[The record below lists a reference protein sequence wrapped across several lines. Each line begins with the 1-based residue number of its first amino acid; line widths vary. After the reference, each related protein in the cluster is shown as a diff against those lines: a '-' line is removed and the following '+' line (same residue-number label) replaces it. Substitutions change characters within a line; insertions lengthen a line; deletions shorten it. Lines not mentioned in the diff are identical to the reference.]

1 MTVVTVRAATPSDV
15 AAVTAVVTAA
25 YTPYVEQIGVRPG
38 PLRADYEAAV
48 RDRDVRVALDEAG
61 GVIGVLVLEHAE
73 DHLLVE
79 NVAVVPA
86 YQGTGVGRRL
96 LDLAEQT
103 ARDLGL
109 GEVRLFTHR
118 LMARNI
124 ALYLSRGYAET
135 HRETQDGFDRV
146 FMTKRL

>member
-1 MTVVTVRAATPSDV
+1 MVTVRAATASDV
-15 AAVTAVVTAA
+15 AAITAVVTAA

-38 PLRADYEAAV
+38 PLRADYDAAL
-48 RDRDVRVALDEAG
+48 RDRDVRVAVDEAG
-61 GVIGVLVLEHAE
+61 GVIGVLVLEHAD

-86 YQGTGVGRRL
+86 SQGTGVGRLL

-109 GEVRLFTHR
+109 AEVRLYTHR

-135 HRETQDGFDRV
+135 HRETQGGFDRV